1 MLDKLPRTPNNED
14 YDLCVRAAWL
24 HYAGGLTQGDV
35 AKRLGIPS
43 LKAHRLIAK
52 AKEDGLVRFS
62 IDGEISECLDLEDKM
77 RVRFGLKFC
86 EVCPDLDDE
95 PLPLQALGIAGSR
108 FLKTAF
114 ENGEDKVIGFGHG
127 RTLAAAVSL
136 LPKMNVRDVKLVSL
150 LGGLTQRFAATPFD
164 VIHRLAER
172 TGAETYV
179 LPLPFY
185 ANTVEDRAVFLSQ
198 RGVPA
203 VMAMGIDATLRVV
216 GIGTMEADAST
227 LSTGMIEHQ
236 EFDDA
241 RKAGG
246 VGEIL
251 GHIFSQTGKVIE
263 TDISARTLTMDV
275 EDIGKQKT
283 IALAGG
289 RSKIEAIRAVLASGL
304 LYGIIIDERSA
315 RSLTA

>member
-1 MLDKLPRTPNNED
+1 MLDKLPRAPNNED

-246 VGEIL
+246 IGEIL

>member
-1 MLDKLPRTPNNED
+1 MLDKLPRAPNNED

-108 FLKTAF
+108 FLTTAF

-246 VGEIL
+246 IGEIL